1 MARISAARSF
11 FPVFSS
17 ALWLLVVGGLSP
29 SAARADAIVFP
40 TAFSTTGTFFCRS
53 SAIPCSGGGTSSITF
68 GSGSQT
74 ATVTFTGLSGTVDVT
89 NHVTRVTLGTFD
101 VSASP
106 GFTFFPVNP
115 INPAQLP
122 IGFFQITLTHTLP
135 VMDAVTRRWTLGPGG
150 RSNLPVHGT
159 SYLNFPLAPDPF
171 GYPELVYTV
180 NPFPLRLSPNSRMDL
195 TADVGVVP
203 EPASLLLL
211 GAGLAGAALSRRRKM
226 GSDRPRDC

>member
-1 MARISAARSF
+1 M
-11 FPVFSS
+11 
-17 ALWLLVVGGLSP
+17 
-29 SAARADAIVFP
+29 
-40 TAFSTTGTFFCRS
+40 
-53 SAIPCSGGGTSSITF
+53 TF

-74 ATVTFTGLSGTVDVT
+74 ATLTFTGLSRTVDVT

-106 GFTFFPVNP
+106 GFTFPVNP

-159 SYLNFPLAPDPF
+159 TYMSVPLSSSPF

-180 NPFPLRLSPNSRMDL
+180 NPFPLRLTPNGRLDL

-211 GAGLAGAALSRRRKM
+211 GAGLAGAALSRRRKAM
-226 GSDRPRDC
+226 GSDGPRDC